1 MSKPPPLLAFLTRI
15 ATAENSANHRE
26 CHHSPGSD
34 ATPYSSLISGDA
46 EVNVKKFDTNA
57 TPSASVKFTLIITW
71 PE

>member
-1 MSKPPPLLAFLTRI
+1 MSKLPPLLAFLTRI

-34 ATPYSSLISGDA
+34 ATPYLSLSSGDA
-46 EVNVKKFDTNA
+46 EVNVTKFDTNA
-57 TPSASVKFTLIITW
+57 TPSAPVKSTEILTW